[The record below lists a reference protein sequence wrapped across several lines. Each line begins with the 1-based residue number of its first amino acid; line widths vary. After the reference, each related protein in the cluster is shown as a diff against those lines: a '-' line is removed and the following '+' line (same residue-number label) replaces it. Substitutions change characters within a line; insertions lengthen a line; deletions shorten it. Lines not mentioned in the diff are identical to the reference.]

1 MRKGLFI
8 AAVALLLFS
17 GVQAQEKE
25 MALRQYGFWD
35 NWFIQGQVGAAYT
48 SGEAS
53 FGKLISPTGA
63 VSGGKYFSP
72 AVGARLQIGGWE
84 GKAKKV
90 SQDINYKWNYGAVYL
105 DALFNLNNIFAP
117 YRENRFFNLVTLFGL
132 GYNHGFKN
140 LPYTSKATENIVAR
154 AGLQGNF
161 RLSEAIDLNLEA
173 NMNALHDDFNSK
185 PGGKY
190 DWYVNV
196 MAGITYKFKNYDGGR
211 GFKLVEAAD
220 LSLIKS
226 LNDKINEQR
235 ATIDNYKPC
244 PEVEPCPETETVVVN
259 NKGLLSTSVT
269 FRLGK
274 STIDPLQEVNVYN
287 VAQYMK
293 ANEDITL
300 LVTGYADAK
309 TGNDKINQKLSEK
322 RAQNVADMLIKKM
335 DIPANRIKVQSKGSS
350 VQPFSTNSWNRVVI
364 FIAE

>member
-1 MRKGLFI
+1 MKKGLFI
-8 AAVALLLFS
+8 AAIALLS
-17 GVQAQEKE
+17 VIGVQAQEKE

-63 VSGGKYFSP
+63 ISVGKYFSP
-72 AVGARLQIGGWE
+72 EVGARLQIGGWE

-90 SQDINYKWNYGAVYL
+90 AQNINYQWNYGAVYL
-105 DALFNLNNIFAP
+105 DALFNLNNVFAP
-117 YRENRFFNLVTLFGL
+117 YRENRFFNLVGLFGV

-140 LPYTSKATENIVAR
+140 LPNASKATDNIVAR
-154 AGLQGNF
+154 AGFQGNF
-161 RLSEAIDLNLEA
+161 RLSEALDLNLEA
-173 NMNALHDDFNSK
+173 NMNALHDEYNSK
-185 PGGKY
+185 PGSKY

-196 MAGITYKFKNYDGGR
+196 MAGITYKFKNHDGGR

-235 ATIDNYKPC
+235 GIIDNYKPC
-244 PEVEPCPETETVVVN
+244 PEVQPCPEAETIVVN
-259 NKGLLSTSVT
+259 NKGLLSTSIT

-335 DIPANRIKVQSKGSS
+335 DIPASRIKVQSKGSS
-350 VQPFSTNSWNRVVI
+350 VQPFSTNAWNRVVI